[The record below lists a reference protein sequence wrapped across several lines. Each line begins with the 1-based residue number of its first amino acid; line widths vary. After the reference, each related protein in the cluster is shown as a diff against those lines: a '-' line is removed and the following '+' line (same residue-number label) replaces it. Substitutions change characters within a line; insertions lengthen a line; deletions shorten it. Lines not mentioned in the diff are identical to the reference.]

1 MHGQS
6 QEEDRSQASC
16 EGQKSHQL
24 GKRTFEE
31 RETSQ
36 AERAAM
42 HPDRSDL
49 EWGYY
54 HTAWSH

>member
-1 MHGQS
+1 MQ
-6 QEEDRSQASC
+6 RQASNDSC
-16 EGQKSHQL
+16 SEPLDQMQKTQKQV
-24 GKRTFEE
+24 KRPTEE
-31 RETSQ
+31 YVTSQ

-54 HTAWSH
+54 HAAWSH

>member
-1 MHGQS
+1 MYGQS
-6 QEEDRSQASC
+6 QDDDHSRSSREA
-16 EGQKSHQL
+16 KKTHQP
-24 GKRTFEE
+24 GKRSFEE

-54 HTAWSH
+54 HTAWSG